1 MIHLQSTNELNSINQ
16 TIHMNLIMY
25 LLAISKVL
33 IKKYNILIK
42 NFTWFENVFN
52 VSNYSKKLN
61 FEHRVKFLETKSQPP
76 MIHEFITW
84 TNSQSRIILLL
95 FFLKTS
101 P

>member
-42 NFTWFENVFN
+42 NFTWFENMCLM
-52 VSNYSKKLN
+52 YQ
-61 FEHRVKFLETKSQPP
+61 T
-76 MIHEFITW
+76 
-84 TNSQSRIILLL
+84 IL
-95 FFLKTS
+95 KN
-101 P
+101 